1 MSKLKSFWGTLSRVN
16 ELEGFD
22 AAENFKPVVA
32 ACERPL
38 ETVFAVFKRAVY
50 DALCQPLGC
59 AGLFAEGARFSAGA
73 AWKTLNVF

>member
-50 DALCQPLGC
+50 DARCQPLGC
-59 AGLFAEGARFSAGA
+59 AAFLTAGARFVPGTA
-73 AWKTLNVF
+73 LENV